1 LGSEIIS
8 KIQGRWDRV
17 VTATDKRT
25 KRVDVVFDIAD
36 IKKTFNPSL
45 VLPEPQQY
53 YFESRRVWSAV
64 SQALRAQDIDLA
76 TEEKLRLEDGQRA
89 GKKEREESGRVW
101 SPRLFENMNPSDPKS
116 LSWRFKHTRTDV
128 YQGPGEDEGRWEA
141 DLIDLVSHG
150 ELAVG
155 RELMAR
161 LNP

>member
-89 GKKEREESGRVW
+89 GKKEREESGR
-101 SPRLFENMNPSDPKS
+101 
-116 LSWRFKHTRTDV
+116 
-128 YQGPGEDEGRWEA
+128 
-141 DLIDLVSHG
+141 
-150 ELAVG
+150 
-155 RELMAR
+155 
-161 LNP
+161 